1 MLSPKRLCTCLNTR
15 SCLVCS
21 LVFHPSSEEQSQL
34 EATDVS
40 PRLGVLNNIP
50 FTIPVDV
57 RKSIFQRFVANDM
70 VRDKS
75 SKTRVSLRKE
85 SIAQDAFDK
94 LEGVDIKAPIEITII
109 NEIGQEE

>member
-1 MLSPKRLCTCLNTR
+1 MLSPKQLCTYLSTC
-15 SCLVCS
+15 SCFLCS
-21 LVFHPSSEEQSQL
+21 LAYRTSSDEQSQ
-34 EATDVS
+34 ATYVS

-75 SKTRVSLRKE
+75 GKTRVSLRRG

-109 NEIGQEE
+109 DEIGQEE

>member
-1 MLSPKRLCTCLNTR
+1 MLSPKQLCTYLSTC
-15 SCLVCS
+15 SCFLCS
-21 LVFHPSSEEQSQL
+21 LAFRTSSDEQSQ
-34 EATDVS
+34 ATYVS

-75 SKTRVSLRKE
+75 GKTRVSLRRG

-109 NEIGQEE
+109 DEIGQEE